1 MGLLKRI
8 NKRWR
13 HVKMKTFKQLINK
26 LKENFG
32 NSAGLI
38 GGGQLDSELLTP
50 SERSGALRY
59 VPTQGQTNT
68 KDNDDPVKMWYAQQ
82 NIENTKIIKQT
93 IDSWQNKHAHEVKM
107 QQNSLVKGDKSQPG
121 TGQPPQPKPYGPDD
135 PRTRPGGPPRLPDP
149 RPPLPSDPRPK
160 APNP

>member
-1 MGLLKRI
+1 
-8 NKRWR
+8 
-13 HVKMKTFKQLINK
+13 MKTFKQLINK

-107 QQNSLVKGDKSQPG
+107 QQNTFVNPKADRSQPG
-121 TGQPPQPKPYGPDD
+121 TGQPPPQRPLGPLGPGPAPD
-135 PRTRPGGPPRLPDP
+135 TRPSLPPDG
-149 RPPLPSDPRPK
+149 RPPDVRPK
-160 APNP
+160 A

>member
-1 MGLLKRI
+1 
-8 NKRWR
+8 
-13 HVKMKTFKQLINK
+13 MKTFKQLINK

-38 GGGQLDSELLTP
+38 SAGQIDSELVIP
-50 SERSGALRY
+50 SERSGTLRY
-59 VPTQGQTNT
+59 APTQGQTNT

-107 QQNSLVKGDKSQPG
+107 QQNTFVNPKADRSQPG
-121 TGQPPQPKPYGPDD
+121 TGQPPQPKPYGPDS
-135 PRTRPGGPPRLPDP
+135 PTTRPGGPPRHPDT
-149 RPPLPSDPRPK
+149 RPPLSPDPRPK

>member
-1 MGLLKRI
+1 
-8 NKRWR
+8 
-13 HVKMKTFKQLINK
+13 MKTFKQLINK

-38 GGGQLDSELLTP
+38 GGGQLEAELLTP

-59 VPTQGQTNT
+59 APTQGQTNT
-68 KDNDDPVKMWYAQQ
+68 KDNDDPVKMWYTQQ

-107 QQNSLVKGDKSQPG
+107 QQNSLVKSDKSQPG
-121 TGQPPQPKPYGPDD
+121 TGQPGTGQPPPQRPLGPL
-135 PRTRPGGPPRLPDP
+135 PPV
-149 RPPLPSDPRPK
+149 RPPLPPDGRPPDIRPK
-160 APNP
+160 